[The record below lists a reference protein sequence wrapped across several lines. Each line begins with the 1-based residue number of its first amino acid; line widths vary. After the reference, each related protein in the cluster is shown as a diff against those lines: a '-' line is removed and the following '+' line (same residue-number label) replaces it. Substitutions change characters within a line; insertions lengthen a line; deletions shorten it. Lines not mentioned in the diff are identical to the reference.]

1 MQSLLDGATINSSQQ
16 GLFDILVSAR
26 VVDRNDRAE
35 GEFGN
40 DADII
45 QTVIKLDFQAQSDP
59 GIAVDVGDILKVND
73 IIDGEEQQT
82 ITLAEHID
90 VPGPSGE
97 GVDDVVS
104 YRVDAADMTY
114 GGLIRGSGLITEY
127 QDDGSTVKAFVFTD
141 QAFSDLRI
149 RFLDEDFAGLFNLKV
164 TKISTDPLGDTTRV
178 EEILPIEIEPV
189 VDDLRDPTQDPSI
202 EPQPALPINMGSL
215 IEDTPQN
222 ITFDFASL
230 LADSSIAGEEGVET
244 ITGLKI
250 VNFNSQLGTLE
261 APAGLLNATPDSSG
275 NQTVV
280 VNDFSRLSEVIF
292 TPEKNDDGILALD
305 LVLTIEDETNAPF
318 QIQDTKT
325 TKDAKVVAIFNI
337 IAVTDPAPVF
347 TANKQGMED
356 ELIPLK
362 GIFVLDEDKDGSE
375 TLTIQLSGVPEGAV
389 LFWAIDGNTDNL
401 APSNLEQLNNAGPA
415 NSPQSG
421 QVWTFNVDQSKS
433 LVLQPSLDFAGD
445 IELTLTSTSMEL
457 STLEIVEVSKTF
469 MVSVLP
475 VADDAY
481 FYNEPSTAEA
491 IEGEAITVSVFA
503 STQEVVAPNETI
515 TLSVTIK
522 GDQSEASAQQGLIG
536 IRADG
541 KTASFVSSGSNFVA
555 SINTATSRLDDFELI
570 IGEDAFGK
578 IALDI
583 TIGSL
588 DTALV
593 GGVLAED
600 STDLNDLVTREV
612 ILDIIP
618 QPDPPVIIKT
628 FDVITSDETLVPLGL
643 SIDQSSP
650 LSADDEESFI
660 AITGLPAGIN
670 LSSGEYDGVTWLV
683 DADDVANLAIVNA
696 SANKNYQLTIEGRA
710 ELGGSV
716 AQGPQ
721 QFLLVKTVNF
731 DSTDP
736 LIAVDGVQN
745 LLIGGVGNDNLT
757 GGTGTGE
764 DTFLFRL
771 DDLAADPADA
781 SDTISNFDR
790 NNDHIDLSF
799 LATDDITVLGGILDF
814 QEDNSGNTKISIE
827 QSVDKLGSI
836 TLAGV
841 SLDVLYNGSNVSP
854 DNVTIIQQ
862 LLADNVLLTG

>member
-1 MQSLLDGATINSSQQ
+1 
-16 GLFDILVSAR
+16 
-26 VVDRNDRAE
+26 
-35 GEFGN
+35 
-40 DADII
+40 
-45 QTVIKLDFQAQSDP
+45 
-59 GIAVDVGDILKVND
+59 
-73 IIDGEEQQT
+73 
-82 ITLAEHID
+82 
-90 VPGPSGE
+90 
-97 GVDDVVS
+97 
-104 YRVDAADMTY
+104 
-114 GGLIRGSGLITEY
+114 
-127 QDDGSTVKAFVFTD
+127 
-141 QAFSDLRI
+141 
-149 RFLDEDFAGLFNLKV
+149 
-164 TKISTDPLGDTTRV
+164 
-178 EEILPIEIEPV
+178 
-189 VDDLRDPTQDPSI
+189 
-202 EPQPALPINMGSL
+202 
-215 IEDTPQN
+215 
-222 ITFDFASL
+222 
-230 LADSSIAGEEGVET
+230 
-244 ITGLKI
+244 
-250 VNFNSQLGTLE
+250 
-261 APAGLLNATPDSSG
+261 
-275 NQTVV
+275 
-280 VNDFSRLSEVIF
+280 
-292 TPEKNDDGILALD
+292 
-305 LVLTIEDETNAPF
+305 
-318 QIQDTKT
+318 
-325 TKDAKVVAIFNI
+325 
-337 IAVTDPAPVF
+337 
-347 TANKQGMED
+347 
-356 ELIPLK
+356 
-362 GIFVLDEDKDGSE
+362 
-375 TLTIQLSGVPEGAV
+375 
-389 LFWAIDGNTDNL
+389 
-401 APSNLEQLNNAGPA
+401 
-415 NSPQSG
+415 
-421 QVWTFNVDQSKS
+421 
-433 LVLQPSLDFAGD
+433 
-445 IELTLTSTSMEL
+445 
-457 STLEIVEVSKTF
+457 
-469 MVSVLP
+469 
-475 VADDAY
+475 
-481 FYNEPSTAEA
+481 
-491 IEGEAITVSVFA
+491 VSVFA

-555 SINTATSRLDDFELI
+555 SIITATSRLDDFELI

-593 GGVLAED
+593 GGVPAED

-710 ELGGSV
+710 ELDGSV

-814 QEDNSGNTKISIE
+814 QEDIVNKKTLITVDVSGQK
-827 QSVDKLGSI
+827 GSI
-836 TLAGV
+836 TLDDV
-841 SLDVLYNGSNVSP
+841 SLDDLYNGSNVSP